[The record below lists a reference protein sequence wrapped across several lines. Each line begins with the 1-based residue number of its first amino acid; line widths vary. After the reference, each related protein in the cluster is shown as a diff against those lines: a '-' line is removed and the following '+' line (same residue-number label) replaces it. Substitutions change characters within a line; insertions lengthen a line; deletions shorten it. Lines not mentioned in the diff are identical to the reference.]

1 MINRDTLKAALDAG
15 IITELQASS
24 LEKLSISRQ
33 EARSNLSVVDEP
45 FEIFRGFNEIFIVV
59 GLGILA
65 MGWYV
70 LIAVVANFNNI
81 PTLCLFSAIPIWLLS
96 EYFIRQRRMLAPAIA
111 LALLFSANAASGF
124 VAQFA
129 QVFMIAQQDY
139 SSLLLPFGLTI
150 ISLTIFWWRFAVP
163 FSMMLIAL
171 SIFSFALLLTVV
183 QTDVPLTTT
192 NLFHLSGRGPFAWVT
207 IIFGAFSFIAAMWFD
222 MSDPHRVTRR
232 SAQGFWLHLVAAP
245 ALVNPIALSLIEQDT
260 FVSNVTLLIVLLLF
274 SIIAVIINRRSFLI
288 AAASYCVAL
297 CFVVFDNA
305 STGLILLSLGTLL
318 VVFGAAWERIRS
330 RVLALFGPILPLD
343 RLPPST

>member
-33 EARSNLSVVDEP
+33 ESRSNLSVVDEP

-81 PTLCLFSAIPIWLLS
+81 PTLCLFSVIPIWLLS

-111 LALLFSANAASGF
+111 LSLLFSANAASGF

-163 FSMMLIAL
+163 FSMMLMAL

-260 FVSNVTLLIVLLLF
+260 FVSNVALLIVLLLF

-318 VVFGAAWERIRS
+318 VVFGAAWERIRA